1 MDRQSPPDRSVIL
14 QPVPIVPRGSTCRF
28 RGSSRRGSNLC
39 RFLNPGILSAVLWLV
54 SSPVAHAFCGF
65 YVGRADASLF
75 NDASQVVLVRD
86 GDRTVISMLNDYQGD
101 LKEFAL
107 IVPVPVV
114 LEKGQFHVGAVALI
128 KHLDAYSAPRLVE
141 YFDDNPCAREMAEKS
156 MAFGEVAGRM
166 AVAPGAEDASRS
178 LGVSVEAQYT
188 VGEYDI
194 VILSARESD
203 GLETWLRV
211 NG

>member
-1 MDRQSPPDRSVIL
+1 MPQPSSSDRSLV
-14 QPVPIVPRGSTCRF
+14 QSHSTSRF
-28 RGSSRRGSNLC
+28 GINFRRGSRL
-39 RFLNPGILSAVLWLV
+39 RGVLHLGILSAVLWLIG
-54 SSPVAHAFCGF
+54 SPEARAFCGF

-114 LEKGQFHVGAVALI
+114 LEKGQIHIGDAALI

-141 YFDDNPCAREMAEKS
+141 YFDASPCIREMTEKS
-156 MAFGEVAGRM
+156 KALGDVGAAMGSVLGR
-166 AVAPGAEDASRS
+166 
-178 LGVSVEAQYT
+178 
-188 VGEYDI
+188 
-194 VILSARESD
+194 SA
-203 GLETWLRV
+203 
-211 NG
+211 